1 MSSTTQPVSDAEPI
15 ARQPGDRIDATY
27 RQLRGLIVEGGLAP
41 GTRVIEADLARRLD
55 VSRTPVRSALHR
67 LQQEGYVIP
76 ANGGNLRTRLMV
88 APLTAGDA
96 SDLFNIVAEL
106 EGLAG
111 RYAAHL
117 GDDERSRLTTEL
129 DEINAELL
137 NASGSERPEA
147 NAVFELDA
155 GIHRRLVEA
164 AAPPRL
170 LALHAAIKPQAER
183 YSRVYIA
190 ALMEEFPT
198 SVDEHSLII
207 QTIRMGDGDAAQRAI
222 QTNWRNAAVRFAEAI
237 ANWGE
242 RGSW

>member
-1 MSSTTQPVSDAEPI
+1 MSSSIQPTTVRGGE
-15 ARQPGDRIDATY
+15 QPGHRIDATY
-27 RQLRGLIVEGGLAP
+27 RQLRQIIVDGGLAP
-41 GTRVIEADLARRLD
+41 GTRVVEADLARRLG
-55 VSRTPVRSALHR
+55 VSRTPVRSALQR

-76 ANGGNLRTRLMV
+76 SNGGNLRTRLMV
-88 APLTAGDA
+88 APLTAEDA

-117 GDDERSRLTTEL
+117 EDDKRARLSSDL
-129 DEINAELL
+129 DEL
-137 NASGSERPEA
+137 NAQLLSVSRSDRPEA
-147 NAVFELDA
+147 NTVFELDA

-190 ALMEEFPT
+190 ALMEQFPT

-222 QTNWRNAAVRFAEAI
+222 QTNWRNAARRFAAAI

>member
-1 MSSTTQPVSDAEPI
+1 MGSPVRTDAEP
-15 ARQPGDRIDATY
+15 PGDRIDATY
-27 RQLRGLIVEGGLAP
+27 RQLRQLIVGGGLAP
-41 GTRVIEADLARRLD
+41 GTRVVEAELARRLG

-76 ANGGNLRTRLMV
+76 ANGGNVRTRLMV
-88 APLTAGDA
+88 APLTAEDA

-117 GDDERSRLTTEL
+117 GDEGRTRLTAEL
-129 DEINAELL
+129 DELNRRLL
-137 NASGSERPEA
+137 TASQADRPDP
-147 NAVFELDA
+147 NTVFVLDA
-155 GIHRRLVEA
+155 GIHRRLVET

-170 LALHAAIKPQAER
+170 LALHDAIKPQAER

-190 ALMEEFPT
+190 ALMAEFPT

-207 QTIRMGDGDAAQRAI
+207 QTIRTGDGDAAQRAI
-222 QTNWRNAAVRFAEAI
+222 QTNWRNAAHRFAAAI
-237 ANWGE
+237 TSWGE

>member
-1 MSSTTQPVSDAEPI
+1 MSPEPQPVSDVASD
-15 ARQPGDRIDATY
+15 AGQPADRIDSTY
-27 RQLRGLIVEGGLAP
+27 RQLRELIVEGGLAP
-41 GTRVIEADLARRLD
+41 GTRVVEADLARRLG

-76 ANGGNLRTRLMV
+76 SNGGNVRTRLIV
-88 APLTAGDA
+88 APLTAEDA

-117 GDDERSRLTTEL
+117 PDDERSELTANLDGFNARLL
-129 DEINAELL
+129 D
-137 NASGSERPEA
+137 ASRADRPEA
-147 NAVFELDA
+147 NTVFDLDS

-222 QTNWRNAAVRFAEAI
+222 QTNWRNAAQRFAEAI

>member
-1 MSSTTQPVSDAEPI
+1 MSSTTQPVSDAERT

-117 GDDERSRLTTEL
+117 DSDQRSRLTEQL
-129 DEINAELL
+129 DELNAELL
-137 NASGSERPEA
+137 KASRAERPDA
-147 NAVFELDA
+147 NTVFELDA

-170 LALHAAIKPQAER
+170 LNLHAAIKPQAER
-183 YSRVYIA
+183 
-190 ALMEEFPT
+190 F
-198 SVDEHSLII
+198 VDHSDDPYG
-207 QTIRMGDGDAAQRAI
+207 RRRCGP
-222 QTNWRNAAVRFAEAI
+222 AVHPDQLA
-237 ANWGE
+237 E
-242 RGSW
+242 RGPAFQRGHRELGRARQLVKPKRLRREFLVFGF

>member
-1 MSSTTQPVSDAEPI
+1 MSSMTQPVPDAE
-15 ARQPGDRIDATY
+15 RTVQQPADRIDATY

-41 GTRVIEADLARRLD
+41 GTRVIEADLARRLG

-76 ANGGNLRTRLMV
+76 SNGGNLRTRLMV
-88 APLTAGDA
+88 APLTAEDA
-96 SDLFNIVAEL
+96 SDLYNIVAEL

-117 GDDERSRLTTEL
+117 ADDDRSRLTTEL
-129 DEINAELL
+129 DELNAELL
-137 NASGSERPEA
+137 EVSRSERPEA

-190 ALMEEFPT
+190 ALMKEFPT
-198 SVDEHSLII
+198 SVDEHSLFI
-207 QTIRMGDGDAAQRAI
+207 QTVRMGDGDAAQRSI
-222 QTNWRNAAVRFAEAI
+222 QTNWRNAARRFADAI